1 MNFNSFHILNW
12 RFIWRIKL
20 LSGYD
25 KKSFLEKFCG
35 KLNIRNF
42 QIPWAFDFSW
52 MCCPTSKKQDCFF
65 SSQDSMAL
73 LLLQHNGLSWK
84 ISKYWLTGWKPDDA
98 LWSMTAHP
106 LDVSAC
112 IPSRPNGFSLDQL
125 WSDLQWLNAGE
136 WILFLM
142 PGH

>member
-1 MNFNSFHILNW
+1 MLFNSFHILNW

-25 KKSFLEKFCG
+25 KNSFLEKFCG

-52 MCCPTSKKQDCFF
+52 MCCPTNKKQDCFF

-112 IPSRPNGFSLDQL
+112 FPSRPNGSSLDQL